1 MKLFYKIL
9 AISLGVFT
17 STNAQ
22 VLKKQ
27 TLGVQGSSHFVYA
40 NTTSYYLQQ
49 SIGQGSVINT
59 FNQDDYSLRQGF
71 LQPVDASILTS
82 NLDNELEAA
91 IYPNPFST
99 EVNIQFGEVISD
111 VVQVTMYD
119 VLGRLVY
126 DTVFSPNQHII
137 IYLDDFSSGHYLLRV
152 QMQSQLLTAKL
163 IRE

>member
-9 AISLGVFT
+9 AISLGLFT
-17 STNAQ
+17 SINAQ

-40 NTTSYYLQQ
+40 STTSYFLQQ

-59 FNQDDYSLRQGF
+59 YHQNDYSLRQGF

-82 NLDNELEAA
+82 DADNELEAA

-126 DTVFSPNQHII
+126 DTVFSPNQLIT
-137 IYLDDFSSGHYLLRV
+137 IYLDDFSSGHYLLSV